1 MGVMMTNYQIF
12 SNKINS
18 SKTKDDLKSNEV
30 SLRRLFD
37 AGIFTENQL
46 IKLDYKIIQRYI
58 EMGVY

>member
-1 MGVMMTNYQIF
+1 MTNYQVF

-18 SKTKDDLKSNEV
+18 SKTKDALKRNEV

-58 EMGVY
+58 EIEVY